1 MEQVEILIAGGGVA
15 GLAAAARLGA
25 DGHEVMVVDP
35 APAVLPETRA
45 DLRTAALL
53 QPAIRTLE
61 RAGAWERVKASGAP
75 IRSMRL
81 IDAGGRERRPRV
93 TADFTGYEAGHE
105 FFGWNIPNR
114 AARETLLAHLGSMPN
129 VLLCHGMA
137 VTDYVPRLDAAFCR
151 LSDGSTVRAKL
162 VIAADGRNST
172 LRQLVGIKARRWSYG
187 QKALISAVTHP
198 NPHHG
203 GATEIYR
210 TGGPLV
216 LVPMPDHEGQPRSSI
231 VWLMPG
237 PEAVRLHGLD
247 AGALGTELTAATMG
261 LYGPLRITMERAIW
275 PIIGQAAQ
283 RLVAERLV
291 LIAEAAHVV
300 PPIGAQGLNMSLADI
315 ESLATLIEGKPDP
328 GERAALDAHQ
338 RRQLPEML
346 ARIAGIDA
354 LNRAARTEFQPFRDI
369 RAAGIAAIS
378 RIPPLRRLA
387 MRAGMGD

>member
-1 MEQVEILIAGGGVA
+1 MAAECGEPLPRRLRRSRFPPIVTRMEQVEILIAGGGVA

-137 VTDYVPRLDAAFCR
+137 VPDYVPRFDAAFCR

-198 NPHHG
+198 NPHHD

-247 AGALGTELTAATMG
+247 TGTLGTELTAATMG

-328 GERAALDAHQ
+328 GERAALGAHQ
-338 RRQLPEML
+338 RRQLPDT
-346 ARIAGIDA
+346 R
-354 LNRAARTEFQPFRDI
+354 ART
-369 RAAGIAAIS
+369 AGKI
-378 RIPPLRRLA
+378 
-387 MRAGMGD
+387 

>member
-1 MEQVEILIAGGGVA
+1 MEQVDILIAGGGVA

-25 DGHEVMVVDP
+25 DGQEIMLVDP
-35 APAVLPETRA
+35 APAKLPEGRT
-45 DLRTAALL
+45 DFRTAALL
-53 QPAIRTLE
+53 QPAIATLA
-61 RAGAWERVKASGAP
+61 RAGTWAGMAAHGAP

-93 TADFTGYEAGHE
+93 TADFTGTEAGHE
-105 FFGWNIPNR
+105 VFGWNIPNR
-114 AARETLLAHLGSMPN
+114 AARDVLLEHLATMPN
-129 VLLCHGMA
+129 IRLRHGAA
-137 VTDYVPRLDAAFCR
+137 VEAYVPRLDAAFCR
-151 LSDGSTVRAKL
+151 LSDGGTVRAKL

-172 LRQLVGIKARRWSYG
+172 LRRLAGIEARRWSYG

-237 PEAVRLHGLD
+237 PKAARLGTLD
-247 AGALGTELTAATMG
+247 KAALGTELTAATMG

-275 PIIGQAAQ
+275 PIISQVAQ
-283 RLVAERLV
+283 KLVAERLV

-315 ESLATLIEGKPDP
+315 ESLATITEGKPDP
-328 GERAALDAHQ
+328 GEHALLEAHQ
-338 RRQLPEML
+338 RKQRPEML
-346 ARIAGIDA
+346 ARIAAIDA
-354 LNRAARTEFQPFRDI
+354 LNRAAKTEIQPLRDL

-378 RIPPLRRLA
+378 RIPPLRRMA
-387 MRAGMGD
+387 MRAGMGG